1 MENNFMSFDA
11 KQAKD
16 VLKKLDEA
24 SSMIEYAISENSSA
38 DSSLSGIEGVSE
50 VSSAKDYVSQAD
62 YYMYEA
68 QSAIDKLKYVIKERG
83 AV

>member
-38 DSSLSGIEGVSE
+38 DSSLSGTEGLSE

>member
-1 MENNFMSFDA
+1 MENNFMNFDA

-38 DSSLSGIEGVSE
+38 DSSLSGIEGLSE

>member
-1 MENNFMSFDA
+1 MSFDA

-16 VLKKLDEA
+16 VLKKFDEA

-38 DSSLSGIEGVSE
+38 DSSLSGIEGLSE

>member
-38 DSSLSGIEGVSE
+38 DSSLSGIEGLSE

>member
-38 DSSLSGIEGVSE
+38 DSSLSGIEGLSE

-68 QSAIDKLKYVIKERG
+68 QSAIDKLKYVIKDRG